1 MKTEITNEYA
11 KSSDFWLATAWI
23 AAGGKYSHAEKED
36 MRHQVFCFLPVDTV
50 DYNKIKEQYINDE
63 LELNFVAVKNA
74 NQRLKSE
81 IHSK

>member
-1 MKTEITNEYA
+1 MKTEITDKYA
-11 KSSDFWLATAWI
+11 RTSDFWLATFWL
-23 AAGGKYSHAEKED
+23 AAGGKYDYADKED
-36 MRHQVFCFLPVDTV
+36 IRHQVFCFLPVDGT

-63 LELNFVAVKNA
+63 LVLNAVAIKNA